1 VSRCLILANPKAG
14 RLRAALARLSRI
26 AGKPTDALSAP
37 DSLRFLHEA
46 AERAGL
52 NASVRIIPPRD
63 RLPDLVAAARW
74 EGYDTIVAVGGDSTI
89 SAVAQGLV
97 GTSLRLGVL
106 PMGTDNNIACALGL
120 PFDLD
125 AALRVIA
132 EGEERCIEV
141 GRIGGE
147 YFLEGAGVGLFADA
161 ICAFGPAEPRKHE
174 IFRVL
179 KVMCP
184 LCLTPRARRLLLTL
198 DGVAQE
204 EEALMVTAANIPFL
218 GPNFELAP
226 GAVLDD
232 GLLDVVIVGALTWW
246 ELLRFGTALL
256 RGRHLD
262 LPKVRRVHART
273 VEIRRRFRAHHP
285 LPVHA
290 DDHIAGYTPTRL
302 EIVPAALRVLVPR
315 AAPPSMSGSAVE
327 ERGAA
332 SPETAGVRSGAYGR
346 T

>member
-1 VSRCLILANPKAG
+1 MRRCLILANPRAG
-14 RLRAALARLSRI
+14 RLRAVLSRLSGR
-26 AGKPTDALSAP
+26 AGRPTPSLSAP
-37 DSLRFLHEA
+37 ANLSFLHEA
-46 AERAGL
+46 AEHAGL
-52 NASVRIIPPRD
+52 NASVRVIPPREA
-63 RLPDLVAAARW
+63 LPDQVSAARW

-125 AALRVIA
+125 AALRVVA
-132 EGEERCIEV
+132 EGQERGIEV

-161 ICAFGPAEPRKHE
+161 IHAFGPAEPRRHE

-179 KVMCP
+179 KVVGP
-184 LCLTPRARRLLLTL
+184 LCLMPRARRLLLTL

-232 GLLDVVIVGALTWW
+232 GWLDVVIVGALTRW
-246 ELLRFGTALL
+246 ELLRFGTALR
-256 RGRHLD
+256 RGRHLG

-273 VEIRRRFRAHHP
+273 VEIRRRFRTHHP

-290 DDHIAGYTPTRL
+290 DDHIAGYTPARL
-302 EIVPAALRVLVPR
+302 EIVPAALRVLLPR
-315 AAPPSMSGSAVE
+315 AS
-327 ERGAA
+327 A
-332 SPETAGVRSGAYGR
+332 SPNSEFRPAAETAGVRSGAHGR